1 LQTEEYCR
9 EIEGFLC
16 RKNDGHLIRVVGPSF
31 DLVSAWAAQGVPLK
45 IAFEG
50 IERYFVRYYRKGAR
64 RRPVRIDSC
73 EHDVLDAFDE
83 WRRATGI
90 ATLPENGSGAE
101 GTDPARPARSL
112 PAHLTRVAVRLTS
125 ARATGALDAAFEGIL
140 DRVSHELEEARAD
153 VRGVRGAPRQ
163 ALIDR
168 LTELDRQMLDIAR
181 HALDESARA
190 ALGQEA
196 DDELRAFRISMAADA
211 FDRAREAAI
220 DRLVRERFGLPTIA
234 FV

>member
-1 LQTEEYCR
+1 LETEEYCR
-9 EIEGFLC
+9 EIEAYLC

-50 IERYFVRYYRKGAR
+50 IERYFVRYYRKGSR
-64 RRPVRIDSC
+64 RRPVRIDFC

-90 ATLPENGSGAE
+90 AALPETALASEA
-101 GTDPARPARSL
+101 TDPAKPGRSL

-125 ARATGALDAAFEGIL
+125 ARATGAVHAAFDGVL
-140 DRVSHELEEARAD
+140 DRVSQELDAAKAD
-153 VRGVRGAPRQ
+153 SRGVRGAARKE
-163 ALIDR
+163 LIDR
-168 LTELDRQMLDIAR
+168 LSELDREMLDIAR
-181 HALDESARA
+181 RALDECASGAITR
-190 ALGQEA
+190 EA
-196 DDELRAFRISMAADA
+196 DEELATFRIAMTAEVFA
-211 FDRAREAAI
+211 RAREAAI
-220 DRLVRERFGLPTIA
+220 DRLVRERFALPTIA